1 MIYPQKKP
9 SPTLID
15 ILTPSTP
22 KTTLRGN
29 MPLMYIHLCNLC
41 IIRFVALSI
50 FLLFATLYKK
60 TMI

>member
-22 KTTLRGN
+22 K
-29 MPLMYIHLCNLC
+29 
-41 IIRFVALSI
+41 
-50 FLLFATLYKK
+50 ATLFTGKYAPYVH
-60 TMI
+60 TLV